1 MQTNICH
8 LYLYIFSNFLTA
20 FVDRNPTSCRER
32 AYLGVRWRQW
42 TGAMWPW
49 HPYRGRESKAMARK
63 ELLGTKS
70 TAGNCFK
77 KAIFKRITVDSLCAD
92 TLVSGQLQIWT
103 PFQNPVW
110 TLSKT
115 LYLYVPVAGHSRKWT
130 SRKNNPITKTLSLSS
145 DAELFMSR
153 TQCKLGESF
162 VYVHLHWVRLNST
175 K

>member
-92 TLVSGQLQIWT
+92 TLVSGQLQIRT

-115 LYLYVPVAGHSRKWT
+115 LYLYVPVAGHSRKRTRTLLMVIIWIFLLFLH
-130 SRKNNPITKTLSLSS
+130 SRK
-145 DAELFMSR
+145 R
-153 TQCKLGESF
+153 TPRKN
-162 VYVHLHWVRLNST
+162 YYY
-175 K
+175 